1 MAIDYHSS
9 LLSRGFMARP
19 SRALIDLSA
28 LRQNYRLACNLAPNS
43 RNIAVV
49 KANAYG
55 HGAET
60 VARTLETD
68 VPAFAVAYME
78 EALKLR
84 AFGISK
90 PILVM
95 EGFFTEDEL
104 PLAVEHNFWL
114 MIENPTQVETLTA
127 AKLKHPVTVWL
138 KIDTGMHR
146 LGAALDRASSLFER
160 LESSANVNTGIVFAS
175 HFACADELQNDFTNQ
190 QIQQLRQLARRHKAP
205 LSMANSP
212 ALLAWPQ
219 SHGDWNRPGYM
230 LYGSSPF
237 FHHHEQGDKLT
248 PVMSFESQVISLR
261 EVSKGDTVG
270 YGATWKAERA
280 SVIAT
285 IPVGYGDGYPRNAPS
300 GTPVLVNGQMAPL
313 AGRVSMD
320 LITVDVTA
328 VPHVA
333 IGTKV
338 ELWGKQLGVNHVASA
353 AGTIGYELLT
363 RMPARLPRVYIS

>member
-261 EVSKGDTVG
+261 EVSKGDTV
-270 YGATWKAERA
+270 
-280 SVIAT
+280 
-285 IPVGYGDGYPRNAPS
+285 
-300 GTPVLVNGQMAPL
+300 
-313 AGRVSMD
+313 
-320 LITVDVTA
+320 
-328 VPHVA
+328 
-333 IGTKV
+333 
-338 ELWGKQLGVNHVASA
+338 
-353 AGTIGYELLT
+353 
-363 RMPARLPRVYIS
+363 